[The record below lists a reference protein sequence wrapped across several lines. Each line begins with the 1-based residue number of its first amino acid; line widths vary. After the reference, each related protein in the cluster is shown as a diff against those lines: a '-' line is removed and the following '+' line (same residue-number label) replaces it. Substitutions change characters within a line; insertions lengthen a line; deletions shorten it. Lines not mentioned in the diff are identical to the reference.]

1 MQTLQPDT
9 PHIVFLFSDTGGGH
23 RSASEAI
30 IEAIDLEFPN
40 RMTYEMVD
48 LFREYAP
55 PPLNKAPEIYPPLS
69 RLPSAWGF
77 GYRQTNSPR
86 RIRNINN
93 MAWPYIRRSIYRLME
108 EHPCDLIVSVHP
120 LMNTPVLR
128 TFKKRKY
135 PFITVVTDMVSTHAA
150 WFDSRADLVIV
161 PTEAARQNGILCGV
175 PPEKL
180 RVIGLPVADRFCQKK
195 EEPMEIRARLGWPQ
209 ELPVIL
215 LVGGGEGMGPL
226 ERTAHAINSS
236 GLQVALVVI
245 TGRNRELKS
254 RLEEYEWKIPATIYG
269 FVRTMPE
276 FMQAAN
282 VLVTKAGPGTISEAC
297 ISGLP
302 IILYSKMPG
311 QEDGNVDYVVNE
323 GAGVWAPEPEQV
335 VETLQSWI
343 NAPELRWQAASA
355 CRRIARPQASREI
368 ARILAEYV
376 GVKKTE

>member
-1 MQTLQPDT
+1 MQILHPDT

-40 RMTYEMVD
+40 QMTHEMVD

-69 RLPSAWGF
+69 RLPTAWGF

-108 EHPCDLIVSVHP
+108 EHPGDLIVSVHP

-128 TFKKRKY
+128 TFKKRKH

-150 WFDSRADLVIV
+150 WFDSRADLIIV
-161 PTEAARQNGILCGV
+161 PTESARQNGITCGV

-180 RVIGLPVADRFCQKK
+180 QVIGLPVADRFCKK
-195 EEPMEIRARLGWPQ
+195 NEEPLEIRARLGWPQ
-209 ELPVIL
+209 DIPIIL

-226 ERTAHAINSS
+226 EKTAHAIDDAK
-236 GLQVALVVI
+236 LEAALVII
-245 TGRNRELKS
+245 TGRNRELKT
-254 RLEEYEWKIPATIYG
+254 RLEQRHWKIPISIYG
-269 FVRTMPE
+269 FVHNMPD
-276 FMQAAN
+276 FMQASN

-302 IILYSKMPG
+302 IILYSKIPG

-335 VETLQSWI
+335 VATLHSWI
-343 NAPELRWQAASA
+343 KAPELRWQAASA
-355 CRRIARPQASREI
+355 CRRIARPQAAREI
-368 ARILAEYV
+368 ARILAKHV
-376 GVKKTE
+376 GVTQAE

>member
-1 MQTLQPDT
+1 MQILHPDT

-40 RMTYEMVD
+40 QMTHEMVD

-69 RLPSAWGF
+69 RLPTAWGF
-77 GYRQTNSPR
+77 YYRQTNSPR

-108 EHPCDLIVSVHP
+108 EHPGDLIVSVHP

-150 WFDSRADLVIV
+150 WFDSRADLIIV
-161 PTEAARQNGILCGV
+161 PTESARQNGISFGV

-180 RVIGLPVADRFCQKK
+180 QVIGLPVAERFCKK
-195 EEPMEIRARLGWPQ
+195 SEEPQEIRTRLGWPQ
-209 ELPVIL
+209 EIPIVL

-226 ERTAHAINSS
+226 EKTAHAIDTA
-236 GLQVALVVI
+236 GLELALVII
-245 TGRNRELKS
+245 TGRNRELKN
-254 RLEEYEWKIPATIYG
+254 RLEQHNWKIPVSVYG
-269 FVRTMPE
+269 FVHNMPD
-276 FMQAAN
+276 FMQASN

-311 QEDGNVDYVVNE
+311 QEDGNVDFVVKE
-323 GAGVWAPEPEQV
+323 GAGIWAPEPEQV
-335 VETLQSWI
+335 VATLQSWI
-343 NAPELRWQAASA
+343 KAPELRWQAASA
-355 CRRIARPQASREI
+355 CRRIARPQAAREI
-368 ARILAEYV
+368 ARILAKHV
-376 GVKKTE
+376 GVAQTE